1 MWTCPKCGKE
11 LSKKDQQHFCL
22 KPKSTDDYILMQP
35 EELRARL
42 ETVRDTI
49 REAIP
54 DAEER
59 ISWQMPTFWKGRNI
73 IHFAAAKKHIGLY
86 PGDEATEFFAERLK
100 EYDTSK
106 GTIRLPHTK
115 ELPLDLISDIAV
127 WCFEKYATEQNDFRR
142 ITK

>member
-73 IHFAAAKKHIGLY
+73 IHFAAAKKHIVLY
-86 PGDEATEFFAERLK
+86 PGDEATEFFAERLA

-115 ELPLDLISDIAV
+115 ELPLHLIRDIAI
-127 WCFEKYATEQNDFRR
+127 WCFEKYAKEQNDFRR